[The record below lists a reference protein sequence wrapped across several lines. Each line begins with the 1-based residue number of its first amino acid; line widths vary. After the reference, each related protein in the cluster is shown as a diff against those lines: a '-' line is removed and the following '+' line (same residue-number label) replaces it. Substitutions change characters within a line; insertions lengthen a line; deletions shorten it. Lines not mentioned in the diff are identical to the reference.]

1 MNIAISPLSC
11 PSTAKAYGEL
21 KMNRKLVYCLGCLL
35 HGNPVFRQSFQSVTI
50 PMGKVDY
57 GFFFACFKKSV
68 ESGRQYVFFIFFGVG
83 HY

>member
-68 ESGRQYVFFIFFGVG
+68 ERGRQYVFFILSGVG